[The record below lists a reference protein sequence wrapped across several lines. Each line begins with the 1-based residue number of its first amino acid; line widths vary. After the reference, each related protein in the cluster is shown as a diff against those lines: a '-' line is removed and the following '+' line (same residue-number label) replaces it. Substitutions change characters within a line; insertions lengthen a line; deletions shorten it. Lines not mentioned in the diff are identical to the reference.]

1 MHVTVHCPC
10 ELVLP
15 SMSVMPVSLMDGT
28 GVVLMTASVS
38 PLICVIVQ
46 GWVW

>member
-1 MHVTVHCPC
+1 MHMSVHCPC

-15 SMSVMPVSLMDGT
+15 STSVSLMDGT